1 MMDNEIPKSLDVFLG
16 LLGEID
22 MIKNQ
27 ISSLDKDTHI
37 ILAHDEVSSMMGNAE
52 CFRILKLIE
61 TLNAN
66 ICGLN
71 ASVLNAAAHMAGHN
85 SDLED
90 LDIKKNNQPP
100 EIMLD
105 DEEVISKMGEE
116 AVSKIN
122 EMVEKEMQN
131 KSTNKENKIDNKIIN
146 NMVEYFK
153 ERFENGRE

>member
-1 MMDNEIPKSLDVFLG
+1 MMNNEIPKSLDVFLG

-71 ASVLNAAAHMAGHN
+71 ASILNAAEHMASHN
-85 SDLED
+85 SDLDD

-105 DEEVISKMGEE
+105 DEEVVNQM
-116 AVSKIN
+116 N

-131 KSTNKENKIDNKIIN
+131 NSTNKEDKKDNEVIN
-146 NMVEYFK
+146 NMLQYFK
-153 ERFENGRE
+153 ERFEDDRE

>member
-1 MMDNEIPKSLDVFLG
+1 MMENEMPKSLDAFLG

-37 ILAHDEVSSMMGNAE
+37 ILAHDEVSNMMGNAE

-71 ASVLNAAAHMAGHN
+71 ASVLNAAEHIARQN
-85 SDLED
+85 SDLAN

-105 DEEVISKMGEE
+105 DEELVSKM
-116 AVSKIN
+116 N
-122 EMVEKEMQN
+122 EMAEKEMQD
-131 KSTNKENKIDNKIIN
+131 KSTDKKDKKDNEVIN
-146 NMVEYFK
+146 NMLQYFK

>member
-1 MMDNEIPKSLDVFLG
+1 MMNNEIPKSLDVFLG

-37 ILAHDEVSSMMGNAE
+37 ILAHDEVSGMMGNAE

-61 TLNAN
+61 ILNAN

-71 ASVLNAAAHMAGHN
+71 ASILNAAEHMVDHT
-85 SDLED
+85 SDLDE

-105 DEEVISKMGEE
+105 DETIVSKM
-116 AVSKIN
+116 N
-122 EMVEKEMQN
+122 EMAEKEMQN
-131 KSTNKENKIDNKIIN
+131 KSTNNEDNKVIN
-146 NMVEYFK
+146 NMLEYFK
-153 ERFENGRE
+153 ERFESGRE

>member
-1 MMDNEIPKSLDVFLG
+1 MTGNEIPKSLDVFLG

-71 ASVLNAAAHMAGHN
+71 ASILNAAEHMAGHN
-85 SDLED
+85 SDLGE

-105 DEEVISKMGEE
+105 DEEVVNKM
-116 AVSKIN
+116 N
-122 EMVEKEMQN
+122 EMVETEMQR
-131 KSTNKENKIDNKIIN
+131 KSANKEDKKDNEVIN
-146 NMVEYFK
+146 NMLQYFK
-153 ERFENGRE
+153 ERFEDDRE

>member
-1 MMDNEIPKSLDVFLG
+1 MMNNEIPKSLDVFLG

-37 ILAHDEVSSMMGNAE
+37 ILAHDEVSGMMGNAE

-61 TLNAN
+61 ILNAN

-71 ASVLNAAAHMAGHN
+71 ASILNSAEHMVGHT
-85 SDLED
+85 SDLDE

-105 DEEVISKMGEE
+105 DETVVSKM
-116 AVSKIN
+116 N
-122 EMVEKEMQN
+122 EMAENEMQN
-131 KSTNKENKIDNKIIN
+131 KSTNNKDNKVIN
-146 NMVEYFK
+146 NMLEYFK
-153 ERFENGRE
+153 ERFESGRE

>member
-1 MMDNEIPKSLDVFLG
+1 MTGNEIPKSLDVFLG

-37 ILAHDEVSSMMGNAE
+37 ILAHDEVSGMMGNAE

-71 ASVLNAAAHMAGHN
+71 ASILNAAEHMAGHN
-85 SDLED
+85 SELGGM
-90 LDIKKNNQPP
+90 DIKKNNQPP

-105 DEEVISKMGEE
+105 DEE

-122 EMVEKEMQN
+122 EMVENEMQN
-131 KSTNKENKIDNKIIN
+131 KSTDKENKEDNKVIN
-146 NMVEYFK
+146 NMLQYFK
-153 ERFENGRE
+153 ERFEDGRE

>member
-1 MMDNEIPKSLDVFLG
+1 MMGDEIPKSLDVFLG

-37 ILAHDEVSSMMGNAE
+37 ILAHDEVSGMMGNAE
-52 CFRILKLIE
+52 CFKILKLIE

-71 ASVLNAAAHMAGHN
+71 ASILNAAEHIARQN
-85 SDLED
+85 SDLAD
-90 LDIKKNNQPP
+90 SDIKKNKQPP

-105 DEEVISKMGEE
+105 DEELVSKM
-116 AVSKIN
+116 N
-122 EMVEKEMQN
+122 EMAEKEMQN
-131 KSTNKENKIDNKIIN
+131 KSTDKEDKKDNEIIN
-146 NMVEYFK
+146 NMLEYFK

>member
-71 ASVLNAAAHMAGHN
+71 ASVLNAAEHMAGHN

-105 DEEVISKMGEE
+105 DEEDVNKM
-116 AVSKIN
+116 N
-122 EMVEKEMQN
+122 EIVEKEMQN
-131 KSTNKENKIDNKIIN
+131 KSTNKESKKDNEVIN
-146 NMVEYFK
+146 NMLQYFK

>member
-1 MMDNEIPKSLDVFLG
+1 MTGNEIPKSLDAFLG

-71 ASVLNAAAHMAGHN
+71 ASILNAAERTASQH
-85 SDLED
+85 SD
-90 LDIKKNNQPP
+90 LDIKKNKPPP

-105 DEEVISKMGEE
+105 DEELVNKM
-116 AVSKIN
+116 N
-122 EMVEKEMQN
+122 EMAEKEMQN
-131 KSTNKENKIDNKIIN
+131 KSTDKEDKKDNEIIN
-146 NMVEYFK
+146 NMLEYFK

>member
-1 MMDNEIPKSLDVFLG
+1 MMSDEMPKSLDVFLA

-27 ISSLDKDTHI
+27 VSSLDKDTHI

-71 ASVLNAAAHMAGHN
+71 ASILNAAEIMVNQN
-85 SDLED
+85 SNLDG
-90 LDIKKNNQPP
+90 LDIKKNEQPP

-105 DEEVISKMGEE
+105 DEAALNKM
-116 AVSKIN
+116 N
-122 EMVEKEMQN
+122 EMIEEKMQN
-131 KSTNKENKIDNKIIN
+131 KSTDKEGKKN
-146 NMVEYFK
+146 NEVISNMLQYFK
-153 ERFENGRE
+153 ERFEGND

>member
-1 MMDNEIPKSLDVFLG
+1 MMNNEIPKSLDVFLG

-37 ILAHDEVSSMMGNAE
+37 ILAHDEVSGMMGNAE

-61 TLNAN
+61 ILNAN

-71 ASVLNAAAHMAGHN
+71 ASILNAAEHMVGHT
-85 SDLED
+85 SDLDE

-105 DEEVISKMGEE
+105 DETVVSKM
-116 AVSKIN
+116 N
-122 EMVEKEMQN
+122 EMAEKEMQN
-131 KSTNKENKIDNKIIN
+131 KSTNNKDNKVVN
-146 NMVEYFK
+146 NMLEYFK
-153 ERFENGRE
+153 ERFESGRE

>member
-1 MMDNEIPKSLDVFLG
+1 MMENETPKSLDAFLG

-22 MIKNQ
+22 MIKDQ

-37 ILAHDEVSSMMGNAE
+37 ILAHDEVSNMMGNAE

-71 ASVLNAAAHMAGHN
+71 ASILNAAEHIAGEF
-85 SDLED
+85 SD
-90 LDIKKNNQPP
+90 LDIKKNEQAP
-100 EIMLD
+100 EIMLE
-105 DEEVISKMGEE
+105 DEEVVSKM
-116 AVSKIN
+116 N
-122 EMVEKEMQN
+122 EMIEKEMQK
-131 KSTNKENKIDNKIIN
+131 KSTDKEDKKDNEVIN
-146 NMVEYFK
+146 NMLEYFK

>member
-1 MMDNEIPKSLDVFLG
+1 MLGNEIPKSLDVFLG

-61 TLNAN
+61 ILNAN

-71 ASVLNAAAHMAGHN
+71 ASILNAAEHMAGLH
-85 SDLED
+85 SDLDE

-105 DEEVISKMGEE
+105 DEDVVSKMH
-116 AVSKIN
+116 
-122 EMVEKEMQN
+122 EMVETEMRRQ
-131 KSTNKENKIDNKIIN
+131 STKKQDKKDNEVIN
-146 NMVEYFK
+146 NMLQYFK
-153 ERFENGRE
+153 ERFEDDRK

>member
-1 MMDNEIPKSLDVFLG
+1 MMENEMPKSLDAFLG

-37 ILAHDEVSSMMGNAE
+37 ILAHDEVSNMMGNAE

-71 ASVLNAAAHMAGHN
+71 ASVLNAAEHVARQN
-85 SDLED
+85 SDLAN
-90 LDIKKNNQPP
+90 LDIKKNELPP

-105 DEEVISKMGEE
+105 DEEVVNKM
-116 AVSKIN
+116 N
-122 EMVEKEMQN
+122 EMVEKEMQD
-131 KSTNKENKIDNKIIN
+131 KSTDKKDKKDNEVIN
-146 NMVEYFK
+146 NMLEYFK
-153 ERFENGRE
+153 ERFENGKE

>member
-1 MMDNEIPKSLDVFLG
+1 MTGNEIPKSLDVFLG

-71 ASVLNAAAHMAGHN
+71 ASILNAAEHMAAHN
-85 SDLED
+85 SDLGD

-105 DEEVISKMGEE
+105 DEEVVNKMNEIVEE
-116 AVSKIN
+116 
-122 EMVEKEMQN
+122 EMQR
-131 KSTNKENKIDNKIIN
+131 KSANKEDKKDNEVIN
-146 NMVEYFK
+146 NMLQYFK
-153 ERFENGRE
+153 ERFEDDRE

>member
-1 MMDNEIPKSLDVFLG
+1 MMNNEIPKSLDVFLG

-61 TLNAN
+61 ILNAN

-71 ASVLNAAAHMAGHN
+71 ASILNAAEHMAGHH
-85 SDLED
+85 SDLDE

-105 DEEVISKMGEE
+105 DEDVVSKMH
-116 AVSKIN
+116 
-122 EMVEKEMQN
+122 EMVEKEMRRQ
-131 KSTNKENKIDNKIIN
+131 STKKQDKKDNEVIN
-146 NMVEYFK
+146 NMLQYFK
-153 ERFENGRE
+153 ERFENDRK

>member
-1 MMDNEIPKSLDVFLG
+1 MPKSLDAFLG

-37 ILAHDEVSSMMGNAE
+37 ILAHDEVSNMMGNAE

-71 ASVLNAAAHMAGHN
+71 ASVLNAAEHVARQN
-85 SDLED
+85 SDLAD
-90 LDIKKNNQPP
+90 LDIKKNKQPP

-105 DEEVISKMGEE
+105 DEELVNKM
-116 AVSKIN
+116 N
-122 EMVEKEMQN
+122 EMAEKEMQN
-131 KSTNKENKIDNKIIN
+131 KSTDKEDKKDNEVIN
-146 NMVEYFK
+146 NMLEYFK

>member
-1 MMDNEIPKSLDVFLG
+1 MMGDEIPKSLDVFLG

-71 ASVLNAAAHMAGHN
+71 ASILNAAEHMAAHN
-85 SDLED
+85 SDLGD

-105 DEEVISKMGEE
+105 DEEVVNKMNEIVEE
-116 AVSKIN
+116 
-122 EMVEKEMQN
+122 EMQR
-131 KSTNKENKIDNKIIN
+131 KSANKENKEDNKVIN
-146 NMVEYFK
+146 NMLQYFK
-153 ERFENGRE
+153 ERFEDDRE

>member
-1 MMDNEIPKSLDVFLG
+1 MMNSEIPKSLDVFLG

-71 ASVLNAAAHMAGHN
+71 ASILNAAEHMAGHN

-105 DEEVISKMGEE
+105 DEEVVSKM
-116 AVSKIN
+116 N
-122 EMVEKEMQN
+122 EMVEKEMQK
-131 KSTNKENKIDNKIIN
+131 KSTNREDKKDNEVIN
-146 NMVEYFK
+146 NMLQYFK
-153 ERFENGRE
+153 ERFEDDRE

>member
-1 MMDNEIPKSLDVFLG
+1 MINNEIPKSLDVFLG

-37 ILAHDEVSSMMGNAE
+37 ILAHDDVSSMMGNAE

-61 TLNAN
+61 ILNAN

-71 ASVLNAAAHMAGHN
+71 ASILNAAEHMAGLH
-85 SDLED
+85 SDLDE

-105 DEEVISKMGEE
+105 DEDVVSKMH
-116 AVSKIN
+116 
-122 EMVEKEMQN
+122 EMVETEMRRQSTKKED
-131 KSTNKENKIDNKIIN
+131 KKDNEVIN
-146 NMVEYFK
+146 NMLQYFK
-153 ERFENGRE
+153 ERFEDDRK

>member
-1 MMDNEIPKSLDVFLG
+1 MMENEMPKSLDAFLG

-37 ILAHDEVSSMMGNAE
+37 ILAHDEVSNMMGNAE

-71 ASVLNAAAHMAGHN
+71 ASILNAAEHIARQN
-85 SDLED
+85 SD

-105 DEEVISKMGEE
+105 DEEVVNKM
-116 AVSKIN
+116 N

-131 KSTNKENKIDNKIIN
+131 KSTNKEDKKDNEVIN
-146 NMVEYFK
+146 NMLEYFK

>member
-1 MMDNEIPKSLDVFLG
+1 MTGNEIPKSLDVFLG

-71 ASVLNAAAHMAGHN
+71 ASILNAAEHMAGHN
-85 SDLED
+85 SELGGM
-90 LDIKKNNQPP
+90 DIKKNNQPP

-105 DEEVISKMGEE
+105 DEEVVNKM
-116 AVSKIN
+116 N
-122 EMVEKEMQN
+122 EMVETEMQR
-131 KSTNKENKIDNKIIN
+131 KSANKEDKKDNEVIN
-146 NMVEYFK
+146 NMLQYFK
-153 ERFENGRE
+153 ERFEDDRE

>member
-1 MMDNEIPKSLDVFLG
+1 MMENETPKSLDAFLG

-22 MIKNQ
+22 MIKDQ

-37 ILAHDEVSSMMGNAE
+37 ILAHDEVSNMMGNAE

-71 ASVLNAAAHMAGHN
+71 ASILNAAEHIAGQH
-85 SDLED
+85 SDKEIN
-90 LDIKKNNQPP
+90 LDVKKNKQPP

-105 DEEVISKMGEE
+105 DEEVIIKM
-116 AVSKIN
+116 N
-122 EMVEKEMQN
+122 EMVEKEMQS
-131 KSTNKENKIDNKIIN
+131 KSTNKEDKKDNEIIN
-146 NMVEYFK
+146 NMLEYFK

>member
-1 MMDNEIPKSLDVFLG
+1 MMENEMPKSLDAFLG

-71 ASVLNAAAHMAGHN
+71 ASILNAAEHISAQN
-85 SDLED
+85 SDLD
-90 LDIKKNNQPP
+90 GLDIKKNNQPS

-105 DEEVISKMGEE
+105 DEE
-116 AVSKIN
+116 AVSKMN
-122 EMVEKEMQN
+122 EMIGKEMQN
-131 KSTNKENKIDNKIIN
+131 KSINKENKKDNEVIN
-146 NMVEYFK
+146 NMLQYFK
-153 ERFENGRE
+153 ERFEDGRE

>member
-1 MMDNEIPKSLDVFLG
+1 MMGNEIPKSLDVFLG

-71 ASVLNAAAHMAGHN
+71 ASILNAAEHMAGHN

-105 DEEVISKMGEE
+105 DEEVVSKM
-116 AVSKIN
+116 N
-122 EMVEKEMQN
+122 EMVEKEMQ
-131 KSTNKENKIDNKIIN
+131 KKPTNKEDKKDNEVIN
-146 NMVEYFK
+146 NMLQYFK
-153 ERFENGRE
+153 ERFEDDRE

>member
-1 MMDNEIPKSLDVFLG
+1 MLGNEIPKSLDVFLG

-37 ILAHDEVSSMMGNAE
+37 ILAHDDVSSMMGNAE

-61 TLNAN
+61 ILNAN

-71 ASVLNAAAHMAGHN
+71 ASILNAAEHMAGLH
-85 SDLED
+85 SDLDE

-105 DEEVISKMGEE
+105 DEDVVSKMH
-116 AVSKIN
+116 
-122 EMVEKEMQN
+122 EMVETEMRRQSTKKED
-131 KSTNKENKIDNKIIN
+131 KKDNEVIN
-146 NMVEYFK
+146 NMLQYFK
-153 ERFENGRE
+153 ERFEDDRK

>member
-1 MMDNEIPKSLDVFLG
+1 MMSDEMPKSLDVFLA

-27 ISSLDKDTHI
+27 VSSLDKDTHI

-71 ASVLNAAAHMAGHN
+71 ASILNAAEIMVNQN
-85 SDLED
+85 SNLDG
-90 LDIKKNNQPP
+90 LDIKKNEQSP

-105 DEEVISKMGEE
+105 DE
-116 AVSKIN
+116 AALNTTN
-122 EMVEKEMQN
+122 EMIEEEMQN
-131 KSTNKENKIDNKIIN
+131 KSTDKEGKKN
-146 NMVEYFK
+146 NEVISNMLQYFK
-153 ERFENGRE
+153 ERFEGND

>member
-71 ASVLNAAAHMAGHN
+71 ASILNAAEHMAGQN
-85 SDLED
+85 SN

-105 DEEVISKMGEE
+105 DEEVVNKM
-116 AVSKIN
+116 N
-122 EMVEKEMQN
+122 EMVETEMQR
-131 KSTNKENKIDNKIIN
+131 KSANKEDKKDNEVIN
-146 NMVEYFK
+146 NMLQYFK
-153 ERFENGRE
+153 ERFENGKE

>member
-1 MMDNEIPKSLDVFLG
+1 MMSDEMPKSLDVFLA

-27 ISSLDKDTHI
+27 VSSLDKDTHI

-66 ICGLN
+66 ICELN
-71 ASVLNAAAHMAGHN
+71 ASILNAAEIMVNQN
-85 SDLED
+85 SNLDG
-90 LDIKKNNQPP
+90 LDIKKNEQPP

-105 DEEVISKMGEE
+105 DEAALNKM
-116 AVSKIN
+116 N
-122 EMVEKEMQN
+122 EMIEEKMQN
-131 KSTNKENKIDNKIIN
+131 KSTDKEGKKN
-146 NMVEYFK
+146 NEVISNMLQYFK
-153 ERFENGRE
+153 ERFEGND

>member
-1 MMDNEIPKSLDVFLG
+1 MMNNEVPKSLDVFLG

-37 ILAHDEVSSMMGNAE
+37 ILAHDDVSSMMGNAE

-61 TLNAN
+61 ILNAN

-71 ASVLNAAAHMAGHN
+71 ASILNAAEHMAGLH
-85 SDLED
+85 SDLDE

-105 DEEVISKMGEE
+105 DEDVVSKMH
-116 AVSKIN
+116 
-122 EMVEKEMQN
+122 EMVETEMRRQSTKKED
-131 KSTNKENKIDNKIIN
+131 KKDNEVIN
-146 NMVEYFK
+146 NMLQYFK